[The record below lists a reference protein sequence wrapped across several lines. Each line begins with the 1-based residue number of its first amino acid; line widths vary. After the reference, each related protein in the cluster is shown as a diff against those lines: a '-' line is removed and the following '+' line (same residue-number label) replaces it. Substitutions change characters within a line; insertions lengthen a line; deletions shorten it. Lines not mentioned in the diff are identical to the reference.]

1 MKNKILIAAFAAAVC
16 ASSSFGEGIFLGIEG
31 DYSFKSSITTK
42 WSDEEDSGTN
52 KDNKGQAALG
62 FKGGYDFGIARA
74 YGEYLYDFKAS
85 KTGTDEED
93 IIFKHEWNKHSL
105 LVGGDFTPE
114 IINGFKLVAGAYTG
128 VSFLKYKI
136 YSYDESNG
144 SSDSLSKT
152 LPGWVIGA
160 RLGGL
165 YSFDEHNEIEF
176 GYKADYTRYKASKL
190 GEDVDKVYE
199 TNHGLYLGYN
209 FKF

>member
-1 MKNKILIAAFAAAVC
+1 MKNKILIAAFAAAACVSVG
-16 ASSSFGEGIFLGIEG
+16 SSEGLLLGIEG
-31 DYSFKSSITTK
+31 DYSFKSSLTAK
-42 WSDEEDSGTN
+42 WSEDGDSGTV
-52 KDNKGQAALG
+52 KDHKGQAAIG
-62 FKGGYDFGIARA
+62 FKAGYDFGIARA

-85 KTGTDEED
+85 KTGTDED

-114 IINGFKLVAGAYTG
+114 ITNGFKLVAGAYTG

-136 YSYDESNG
+136 YSYDESDG

-190 GEDVDKVYE
+190 GEGVGKVYE

>member
-1 MKNKILIAAFAAAVC
+1 MKNKILIAAFAAAACVSVG
-16 ASSSFGEGIFLGIEG
+16 SSEGLLLGIEG
-31 DYSFKSSITTK
+31 DYSFKSSITSK
-42 WSDEEDSGTN
+42 WTDEDYSDTDKDS
-52 KDNKGQAALG
+52 KGQAAIG

-74 YGEYLYDFKAS
+74 YGEYMYDFKTS
-85 KTGTDEED
+85 KSGSDEYGN
-93 IIFKHEWNKHSL
+93 FKHEWSKHNL

-114 IINGFKLVAGAYTG
+114 ITNGFKLVAGAYTG
-128 VSFLKYKI
+128 VSFLKYKD
-136 YSYDESNG
+136 SYNDFDGTSG
-144 SSDSLSKT
+144 SASKT
-152 LPGWVIGA
+152 APGWVIGA

-190 GEDVDKVYE
+190 DEDLDKVYE

>member
-16 ASSSFGEGIFLGIEG
+16 VSSSFGEGIFLGIEG

-42 WSDEEDSGTN
+42 WSDEDDSGTN

-74 YGEYLYDFKAS
+74 YGEYMYDFKVTKNGS
-85 KTGTDEED
+85 DED
-93 IIFKHEWNKHSL
+93 GDFKHSWNKHSL

-114 IINGFKLVAGAYTG
+114 ITNSFRLVAGAYTG
-128 VSFLKYKI
+128 VSFLKYKD
-136 YSYDESNG
+136 SYNDFSG
-144 SSDSLSKT
+144 DSDSISKT
-152 LPGWVIGA
+152 VPGWVIGA

-190 GEDVDKVYE
+190 GEDIDKAYE

>member
-42 WSDEEDSGTN
+42 WSDEDDSGTN

-74 YGEYLYDFKAS
+74 YGEYMYDFKVTKNGS
-85 KTGTDEED
+85 DED
-93 IIFKHEWNKHSL
+93 GDFKHSWNKHSL

-114 IINGFKLVAGAYTG
+114 ITNSFKLVAGAYTG
-128 VSFLKYKI
+128 VSFLKYKD
-136 YSYDESNG
+136 SYNDFDGTSG
-144 SSDSLSKT
+144 SASKT
-152 LPGWVIGA
+152 APGWVIGA

-190 GEDVDKVYE
+190 GEDIDKAYE

>member
-1 MKNKILIAAFAAAVC
+1 M
-16 ASSSFGEGIFLGIEG
+16 
-31 DYSFKSSITTK
+31 
-42 WSDEEDSGTN
+42 
-52 KDNKGQAALG
+52 
-62 FKGGYDFGIARA
+62 
-74 YGEYLYDFKAS
+74 
-85 KTGTDEED
+85 
-93 IIFKHEWNKHSL
+93 

-114 IINGFKLVAGAYTG
+114 ITNGFKLVAGAYTG

-136 YSYDESNG
+136 YSYDESDG

-199 TNHGLYLGYN
+199 TNHGIYLGYN

>member
-16 ASSSFGEGIFLGIEG
+16 ASASFGEGAFLGIEG
-31 DYSFKSSITTK
+31 DYSFKSSLTTK
-42 WSDEEDSGTN
+42 WSDEDDSGTN
-52 KDNKGQAALG
+52 KYSKARPALG

-74 YGEYLYDFKAS
+74 YGEYLYDFKVS
-85 KTGTDEED
+85 KTGTDETVT
-93 IIFKHEWNKHSL
+93 FKDEWSKHSL

-114 IINGFKLVAGAYTG
+114 ITNSFRLVAGAYTG
-128 VSFLKYKI
+128 VSFLKYKD
-136 YSYDESNG
+136 SYNDFSG
-144 SSDSLSKT
+144 DSDSISKT
-152 LPGWVIGA
+152 VPGWVIGA

-190 GEDVDKVYE
+190 GEDIDKAYE

>member
-1 MKNKILIAAFAAAVC
+1 MKNKILVAAFAAAACVSVG
-16 ASSSFGEGIFLGIEG
+16 SSEGLLLGIEG
-31 DYSFKSSITTK
+31 DYSFKSSITSK
-42 WSDEEDSGTN
+42 WTDEDYSDTDKDS
-52 KDNKGQAALG
+52 KGQAAIG

-74 YGEYLYDFKAS
+74 YGEYMYDFKVTKNGS
-85 KTGTDEED
+85 DED
-93 IIFKHEWNKHSL
+93 GDFKHSWNKHSL

-114 IINGFKLVAGAYTG
+114 ITNSFKLVAGAYTG
-128 VSFLKYKI
+128 VSFLKYKD
-136 YSYDESNG
+136 SYNDFDGTSG
-144 SSDSLSKT
+144 SASKT
-152 LPGWVIGA
+152 APGWVIGA

-190 GEDVDKVYE
+190 DEDLDKVYE

>member
-16 ASSSFGEGIFLGIEG
+16 TSSSFGEGIFLGIEG
-31 DYSFKSSITTK
+31 DYSFKSSLTTK
-42 WSDEEDSGTN
+42 WSDEDDSGTN
-52 KDNKGQAALG
+52 KDNKGQAAIG
-62 FKGGYDFGIARA
+62 FKAGYDFGIARA
-74 YGEYLYDFKAS
+74 YGEYMYDFKVTKNGS
-85 KTGTDEED
+85 DED
-93 IIFKHEWNKHSL
+93 GDFKHSWNKHSL

-114 IINGFKLVAGAYTG
+114 ITNSFRLVAGAYTG
-128 VSFLKYKI
+128 VSFLKYKD
-136 YSYDESNG
+136 SYNDFSG
-144 SSDSLSKT
+144 DSDSISKT
-152 LPGWVIGA
+152 VPGWVIGA

-190 GEDVDKVYE
+190 DEDLDKVYE

>member
-1 MKNKILIAAFAAAVC
+1 M
-16 ASSSFGEGIFLGIEG
+16 
-31 DYSFKSSITTK
+31 
-42 WSDEEDSGTN
+42 
-52 KDNKGQAALG
+52 
-62 FKGGYDFGIARA
+62 
-74 YGEYLYDFKAS
+74 YDFKAS
-85 KTGTDEED
+85 KTGTDED